1 MQLPHSAGPL
11 YERVKSYILGE
22 IGRGRW
28 GSEQRLPSES
38 ELVEELGISR
48 MTIHRAMRELMGAGI
63 LRRIPGVG
71 TFVAAAKSQSALVEV
86 RDIAQEIAARG
97 GHHKAEVKVLE
108 AIRANADLVKAFEF
122 SGPAK
127 VFHSIIVHSED
138 RLPIQLEERFVN
150 PAIAPAYLRQDFSAK
165 TTFEYLQ
172 QQTPVTEVEHVIS
185 AIHADDAIADA
196 LRMRAGD
203 PCLLMRR
210 RTWSGALVATVN
222 RFIYPGERYALGSR
236 YKPGRQS

>member
-11 YERVKSYILGE
+11 YERVKGYILGE

-28 GSEQRLPSES
+28 ETEQKLPSES

-48 MTIHRAMRELMGAGI
+48 MTIHRALRELMGAGI

-97 GHHKAEVKVLE
+97 GQHKAEVKVLE
-108 AIRANADLVKAFEF
+108 AIRATSDLVKAFELN
-122 SGPAK
+122 GPAK
-127 VFHSIIVHSED
+127 IFHSIIVHSED
-138 RLPIQLEERFVN
+138 RIPIQLEERFVN
-150 PAIAPAYLRQDFSAK
+150 PTIAPAYLRQDFSAK

-185 AIHADDAIADA
+185 AIHADGTTAEA
-196 LRMRAGD
+196 LRMRVGE

-210 RTWSGALVATVN
+210 RTWSGSPVATVN
-222 RFIYPGERYALGSR
+222 RFTYPGERYSLGSR

>member
-11 YERVKSYILGE
+11 YERVKSYILSE
-22 IGRGRW
+22 ISRGRW
-28 GSEQRLPSES
+28 GAEQKLPSES

-48 MTIHRAMRELMGAGI
+48 MTIHRALRELMGAGI

-97 GHHKAEVKVLE
+97 GQHKSQVRVLE
-108 AIRANADLVKAFEF
+108 TMRAAAELIDAFEF
-122 SGPAK
+122 KGPVK
-127 VFHSIIVHSED
+127 IFHSVIVHSED
-138 RLPIQLEERFVN
+138 RVPIQLEERFVN
-150 PAIAPAYLRQDFSAK
+150 PAIAPDYLRQDFSIK

-185 AIHADDAIADA
+185 AIHADEAAAEA
-196 LRMRAGD
+196 LRMRAGE

-222 RFIYPGERYALGSR
+222 RFIYPGERYSLGSR
-236 YKPGRQS
+236 YKPGRQN